1 MHVIV
6 ACRAK
11 TETARQE
18 IDGKQKVVK
27 LGLKTVPMNQTKE
40 YLRQLQKICKL
51 C

>member
-6 ACRAK
+6 TCRAK

-51 C
+51 